1 MAFLVCLERIP
12 LLYYA
17 KRFGLVWFGAAGEC
31 FGLERFGTGKP
42 ANAMIADMV
51 DRHGRLD
58 VALATWLQWT
68 QLHTRQRGLVLLWYQ
83 RDPAITYVAI
93 P

>member
-1 MAFLVCLERIP
+1 MVFLVCLERIP

-17 KRFGLVWFGAAGEC
+17 KRFGLVWVGTAGEC
-31 FGLERFGTGKP
+31 FGLECFGTGQS
-42 ANAMIADMV
+42 ANVMIAGMV

-68 QLHTRQRGLVLLWYQ
+68 RLRDSEVCLVLSGVREIRQL
-83 RDPAITYVAI
+83 RM
-93 P
+93 